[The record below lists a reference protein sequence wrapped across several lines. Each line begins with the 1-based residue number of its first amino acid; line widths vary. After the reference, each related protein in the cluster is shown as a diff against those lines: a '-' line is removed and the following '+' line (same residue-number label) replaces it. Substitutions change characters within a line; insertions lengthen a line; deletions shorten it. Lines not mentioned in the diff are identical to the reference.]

1 MISAD
6 RHGTGAEQQTQKIR
20 RADGKIMNSL
30 YSVKNLSIHFAG
42 NYVVQDVS
50 FALEKGKIFCLV
62 GESGSGKSLT
72 ALSLLKLLP
81 EQAQCTAD
89 EFSFCGKDMLHA
101 SEKELYALR
110 GKEIS
115 MIFQEPMTSLNPV
128 FRASSQIMEVLRYHL
143 KCSKHEAREK
153 CLELCKKVGI
163 PLEKADEFPHKL
175 SGGMRQRIMIAM
187 ALACSPKLLIADEP
201 TTALDVTIQGQ
212 ILNLLKQL
220 VRENDMAMLFI
231 THDLG
236 IVSELADTVGVMYAG
251 ELAEIAPAK
260 EFFENPRHPYS
271 KALIQCLP
279 KLGNNPKRL
288 FAIKGT
294 VPKPSGKRS
303 SCAFMERCDY
313 KEKQCTEKQVMLAI
327 NEKHGVQCRKFAA
340 VPQLLTG
347 CRECGNEK

>member
-1 MISAD
+1 
-6 RHGTGAEQQTQKIR
+6 
-20 RADGKIMNSL
+20 MNSL
-30 YSVKNLSIHFAG
+30 YRVKNLSISFAE

-50 FALEKGKIFCLV
+50 FTLEKGKIFCLV

-81 EQAQCTAD
+81 EPAACTAD
-89 EFSFCGKDMLHA
+89 EFSYLGKDILHA
-101 SEKELYALR
+101 SENDLYALR

-128 FRASSQIMEVLRYHL
+128 FKASSQIMEVLQYHL
-143 KCSKHEAREK
+143 KCSKQEARQT
-153 CLELCKKVGI
+153 CLELCQKVGI
-163 PLEKADEFPHKL
+163 PVEKVDEYPHKL

-212 ILNLLKQL
+212 ILALLKEL
-220 VRENDMAMLFI
+220 VQENNMAMLFI

-251 ELAEIAPAK
+251 ELVETAPAE
-260 EFFENPRHPYS
+260 EFFENPAHPYS

-279 KLGNNPKRL
+279 KLEHNPKRL
-288 FAIKGT
+288 FAINGT
-294 VPKPSGKRS
+294 VPKPSGKRTG
-303 SCAFMERCDY
+303 CAFMERCPY
-313 KEKQCTEKQVMLAI
+313 KEEQCAEKQAMQAI
-327 NEKHGVQCRKFAA
+327 NEKHGVQCRKFAS
-340 VPQLLTG
+340 VL
-347 CRECGNEK
+347 